1 MSPASAFPRK
11 RGRPGKDV
19 RTLYALCQVTPL
31 LDPAAEQGLIRNVVQ
46 EVVWNAEKASLRILL
61 NWEMLA
67 SGLRKLSSQVEAE
80 STDWDE

>member
-1 MSPASAFPRK
+1 
-11 RGRPGKDV
+11 
-19 RTLYALCQVTPL
+19 LYALCQVIPL